1 MYVMDYIYNYA
12 FLWISLITRTKRF
25 FPRCYEKKEKKRGG
39 GKKKKE
45 SRAPSNRSFATRDEP
60 ESKEGGEERKRNK
73 NLRFRFLEKEILD
86 TILFSNKIYNE

>member
-1 MYVMDYIYNYA
+1 MDYIYNYA

-25 FPRCYEKKEKKRGG
+25 FPRCYEKKREKERGG
-39 GKKKKE
+39 EEKKE

>member
-1 MYVMDYIYNYA
+1 MDIFNYSDQA
-12 FLWISLITRTKRF
+12 FFSSLLRK
-25 FPRCYEKKEKKRGG
+25 KKRKREGG
-39 GKKKKE
+39 EEKKE

-73 NLRFRFLEKEILD
+73 NLRFRFLEKEIVD

>member
-1 MYVMDYIYNYA
+1 MDIFNYSDQA
-12 FLWISLITRTKRF
+12 FFSSLLR
-25 FPRCYEKKEKKRGG
+25 KKREKERG